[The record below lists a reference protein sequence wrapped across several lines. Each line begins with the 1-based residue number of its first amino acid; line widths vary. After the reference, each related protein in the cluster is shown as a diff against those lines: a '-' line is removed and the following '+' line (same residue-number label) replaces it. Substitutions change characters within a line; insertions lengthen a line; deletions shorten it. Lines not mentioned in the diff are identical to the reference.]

1 MSGYRTYTIVATTST
16 KRKEMESTLEQKTY
30 TVELTAT
37 ELGYFY
43 WRMKTNR
50 WYERYVQKGM
60 KQMPWEP
67 WMAKTLDKLTPL
79 YNTLK

>member
-1 MSGYRTYTIVATTST
+1 MYNIQLTE
-16 KRKEMESTLEQKTY
+16 KELR
-30 TVELTAT
+30 
-37 ELGYFY
+37 YFY

-67 WMAKTLDKLTPL
+67 WMADTIEKLEPIYETFE
-79 YNTLK
+79 K

>member
-1 MSGYRTYTIVATTST
+1 VYNVQLT
-16 KRKEMESTLEQKTY
+16 KQ
-30 TVELTAT
+30 

-50 WYERYVQKGM
+50 WYERYVQRGM

-67 WMAKTLDKLTPL
+67 WMADTIKKLEPI
-79 YNTLK
+79 YEDINK

>member
-1 MSGYRTYTIVATTST
+1 
-16 KRKEMESTLEQKTY
+16 MESTLEQKTY
-30 TVELTAT
+30 TVKLTET

-50 WYERYVQKGM
+50 WYERYVQKGI

-67 WMAKTLDKLTPL
+67 WMAKTLDKLTPI
-79 YNTLK
+79 YNELTNRKEKS

>member
-1 MSGYRTYTIVATTST
+1 VYNVQLT
-16 KRKEMESTLEQKTY
+16 EQ
-30 TVELTAT
+30 

-50 WYERYVQKGM
+50 YYERYVQKGM

-67 WMAKTLDKLTPL
+67 WMADTIEKLEPL
-79 YNTLK
+79 YENLK

>member
-1 MSGYRTYTIVATTST
+1 VYNV
-16 KRKEMESTLEQKTY
+16 Q
-30 TVELTAT
+30 LTAK

-50 WYERYVQKGM
+50 WYENYVKKGM

-67 WMAKTLDKLTPL
+67 WMADTIEKLEPI
-79 YNTLK
+79 YENIK

>member
-1 MSGYRTYTIVATTST
+1 MD
-16 KRKEMESTLEQKTY
+16 STLEQKTY
-30 TVELTAT
+30 TVELTET

-50 WYERYVQKGM
+50 WYERYVQNGM

-67 WMAKTLDKLTPL
+67 WMAKTIDKLTPI
-79 YNTLK
+79 YNELTNREKKS

>member
-1 MSGYRTYTIVATTST
+1 
-16 KRKEMESTLEQKTY
+16 MESTLEQKTY
-30 TVELTAT
+30 TVELTEK

-67 WMAKTLDKLTPL
+67 WMAATIEKLTPL